1 MVRPPCCGKFN
12 VKRGLWTAD
21 EDAKILAH
29 VAKHGTGN
37 WTAVPKKA
45 GLQRCG
51 KSCRLRWTN
60 YLSPDLKHDNF
71 TPQEEEM
78 IIRLH
83 AAIGSRW
90 SIIAQQ
96 LPGRTDNDVK
106 NCWNAR
112 LRKKLSEMGIDP
124 VTHKP
129 FSKILADYGN
139 IGGLVKSG
147 SRIGSLSRD
156 LKNVFALK
164 PEQYNSILPEGISN
178 INSHLMTRMVPR
190 KMEPVQ
196 ECFLNKFNNDSTNS
210 NHSLDLLDQL
220 QAIKLVTEASSTCAE
235 YQTMLVPNYNI
246 LDEGSLSSSTCS
258 TETQENLPTSFR
270 WCDFLLE
277 DQFLPSD
284 PQAEQE
290 NAAELSSKDLTNQT
304 QNVIVTSQG
313 QNPNTMKPQCDQ
325 IIAEASVGVN
335 GVDLAVQNNSGF
347 GDQVAPSS
355 SQHSSFVETII
366 DGENKIFLDFP
377 NLLEELFNY

>member
-1 MVRPPCCGKFN
+1 MVRPPWCDKLNG
-12 VKRGLWTAD
+12 KRGPWTAD
-21 EDAKILAH
+21 EDSKMLAH

-45 GLQRCG
+45 GLERCG
-51 KSCRLRWTN
+51 KSCRLRWN
-60 YLSPDLKHDNF
+60 NCLRPDLEHDNF

-106 NCWNAR
+106 KCWNSR

-129 FSKILADYGN
+129 LSKILADYGN
-139 IGGLVKSG
+139 IGGH
-147 SRIGSLSRD
+147 
-156 LKNVFALK
+156 
-164 PEQYNSILPEGISN
+164 YNSILPEGISN
-178 INSHLMTRMVPR
+178 IDGHLNTTMLPP
-190 KMEPVQ
+190 KIEPVQ
-196 ECFLNKFNNDSTNS
+196 ECFLNKFNNDSING
-210 NHSLDLLDQL
+210 NHSLDLLYQL
-220 QAIKLVTEASSTCAE
+220 QAIKMVTEASGTCAE
-235 YQTMLVPNYNI
+235 YQTMLEPYHNVF
-246 LDEGSLSSSTCS
+246 DEGSSSSSTCS
-258 TETQENLPTSFR
+258 IEAQENLPTSSS

-284 PQAEQE
+284 PQEEQE
-290 NAAELSSKDLTNQT
+290 NAAELSSKDLTNQA
-304 QNVIVTSQG
+304 QNVIVTNHC
-313 QNPNTMKPQCDQ
+313 QNPGMMKPKCDQ
-325 IIAEASVGVN
+325 IIAEVN
-335 GVDLAVQNNSGF
+335 VGVDLTVQSNIGF

>member
-1 MVRPPCCGKFN
+1 MQEIQQFSVNSARIMT
-12 VKRGLWTAD
+12 VSLS
-21 EDAKILAH
+21 H
-29 VAKHGTGN
+29 VSY
-37 WTAVPKKA
+37 
-45 GLQRCG
+45 C
-51 KSCRLRWTN
+51 
-60 YLSPDLKHDNF
+60 Y
-71 TPQEEEM
+71 
-78 IIRLH
+78 
-83 AAIGSRW
+83 RW

-210 NHSLDLLDQL
+210 NHTLDLLDQL

-355 SQHSSFVETII
+355 SQHSSFVESII

-377 NLLEELFNY
+377 NWLEELFNY